1 MPTTRKDTQRRTPV
15 QISKSSS
22 PIPEVGLV
30 LMDETLRVVG
40 CDRGA
45 AAILK
50 FPSHLEGAVRSIP
63 AEILE
68 AIQSRRRIGVPYSKM
83 HFPTG
88 SGEYVCRSYLVESED
103 GSLSGTLVALH
114 LERAAMGGLAIQD
127 ISARYRLSER
137 EEETLKGVLI
147 GLSTKEVA
155 DQMQISPNTVKA
167 YIRLIM
173 IKMRVTTRWGI
184 IAKVF
189 GSRESMDET
198 TATPQ
203 ARARGGDLP

>member
-1 MPTTRKDTQRRTPV
+1 MPTTRKDKQRRMPV
-15 QISKSSS
+15 PISKCSSL
-22 PIPEVGLV
+22 IPEVGLV

-68 AIQSRRRIGVPYSKM
+68 AIQTRTRIGVPYSKM
-83 HFPTG
+83 RFPTA

-103 GSLSGTLVALH
+103 GARSGRLVALH
-114 LERAAMGGLAIQD
+114 LERAAMGDLAIQE
-127 ISARYRLSER
+127 ISARYHLSDR
-137 EEETLKGVLI
+137 EEETLKGVLL
-147 GLSTKEVA
+147 GLGTKEVA
-155 DQMQISPNTVKA
+155 YQMQISPNTVKA

-173 IKMRVTTRWGI
+173 IKLGVTTRWGI

-189 GSRESMDET
+189 GSREAMDET
-198 TATPQ
+198 TTSSR
-203 ARARGGDLP
+203 ARANGFDLP